1 VASRKQDTPP
11 PLHELEA
18 EVMEQV
24 WRHDE
29 VTVRE
34 VLEALN
40 RGTKQ
45 RAYTTVMTIM
55 SRLDE
60 KSLLERRRQGRADV
74 YRASLT
80 RDQYLAARAEAEVA
94 ELVSDYGD
102 VALAHFAR
110 QLDTLDARRRAAL
123 RKLAEEAE

>member
-1 VASRKQDTPP
+1 
-11 PLHELEA
+11 
-18 EVMEQV
+18 MEEV

-40 RGTKQ
+40 RGSKQ

-55 SRLDE
+55 ARLDE
-60 KSLLERRRQGRADV
+60 KGLLARRRQGRADV
-74 YRASLT
+74 YRARLS
-80 RDQYLAARAEAEVA
+80 RERYLVARAEAQVD
-94 ELVSDYGD
+94 ELVADYGD

-110 QLDTLDARRRAAL
+110 QLEGLDGRRREAL
-123 RKLAEEAE
+123 RKLAEEGE